1 MNAGKLRHRLLLE
14 QPIVTQDDTGGEVI
28 NWSVFRTVWASV
40 EPLRGRGPLRGREQL
55 IANQSLAP
63 LDTRIR
69 IRWSPAVNMVTAK
82 WRGTHQGIIYNFKS
96 ISQTD
101 MGHREIEI
109 MAQSG
114 LNDG

>member
-1 MNAGKLRHRLLLE
+1 VNAGKLRHRLLLDE
-14 QPIVTQDDTGGEVI
+14 PIATQDDTGGEVI
-28 NWSVFRTVWASV
+28 NWSAFGTVWASV
-40 EPLRGRGPLRGREQL
+40 EPLRGREQL
-55 IANQSLAP
+55 IANQALAP

-96 ISQTD
+96 LSQTD

>member
-14 QPIVTQDDTGGEVI
+14 EPIATQDDTGGEVI
-28 NWSVFRTVWASV
+28 NWSVFGTVSSDI
-40 EPLRGRGPLRGREQL
+40 EPLRGREQL

-63 LDTRIR
+63 FDTRIR
-69 IRWSPAVNMVTAK
+69 IRWSPAVERVTAK
-82 WRGTHQGIIYNFKS
+82 WRGTHRGTIYNFES
-96 ISQTD
+96 ISETD
-101 MGHREIEI
+101 MARREIVI

>member
-1 MNAGKLRHRLLLE
+1 VNAGKLRHRLLLDE
-14 QPIVTQDDTGGEVI
+14 PIATQDDTGSEVI
-28 NWSVFRTVWASV
+28 NWSAFGTVWASV
-40 EPLRGRGPLRGREQL
+40 EPLRGREQL
-55 IANQSLAP
+55 IANQALAP

-69 IRWSPAVNMVTAK
+69 IRWSPAVNMITAK